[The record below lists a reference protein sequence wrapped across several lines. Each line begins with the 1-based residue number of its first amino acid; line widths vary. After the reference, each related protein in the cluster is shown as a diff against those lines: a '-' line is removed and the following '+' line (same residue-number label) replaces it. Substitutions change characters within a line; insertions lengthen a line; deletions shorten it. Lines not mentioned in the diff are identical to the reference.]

1 MKIALQVYSEKIP
14 LWVKK
19 IETSIKKSIPNAEIS
34 YIVSEFSLSKS
45 LNPFSF
51 FYKILDFK
59 LRPPN
64 NPFEYVDKVQIQNFE
79 TQLDYL
85 INVSFQETNKTIDTK
100 NSIEVFIGDEFAYAT
115 PFNSLVTKFN
125 NNIFK

>member
-19 IETSIKKSIPNAEIS
+19 IETSIKNSIPNAEIS

-85 INVSFQETNKTIDTK
+85 INVSFQETNKT
-100 NSIEVFIGDEFAYAT
+100 NSIH
-115 PFNSLVTKFN
+115 P
-125 NNIFK
+125 